1 MRNSRLAALI
11 RKEFIQVIRDPRA
24 LAVTF
29 ILPIMMLLLLGYAAT
44 NDVRNVA
51 LGVWDQD
58 NSPDSRTLIAAY
70 QAADY
75 FKLEYRVES
84 PREVAEALKAKWE
97 LGLNGGV
104 IIANPIPAEYAMDPA
119 VISAAIARAVAEAEE
134 AGVKG
139 KDVTPFLLD
148 RVQQITGG
156 DSLDSNIQLVY
167 NNARL
172 GAEIATELAKL

>member
-58 NSPDSRTLIAAY
+58 NSPDSRTRLRHIRLRITSSWNTGWA
-70 QAADY
+70 
-75 FKLEYRVES
+75 R
-84 PREVAEALKAKWE
+84 RR
-97 LGLNGGV
+97 N
-104 IIANPIPAEYAMDPA
+104 
-119 VISAAIARAVAEAEE
+119 SA
-134 AGVKG
+134 
-139 KDVTPFLLD
+139 P
-148 RVQQITGG
+148 
-156 DSLDSNIQLVY
+156 
-167 NNARL
+167 
-172 GAEIATELAKL
+172 